1 MHSFCMDCIHWKLS
15 STKFDCYLTSDC
27 FFVVKN
33 LFFSQRRGCSF
44 YLKWSIDGICNN
56 DKDYYCGDTFN
67 WKYSLGGRKK
77 YGMDGTRTVLKTSLE
92 TLYCRVECN
101 FNNVHRDVTSF
112 HRYHATIRVF
122 AIFLCQRNVLRWRKE
137 MENKGESN
145 LTNLSLKNHNV
156 IVSQIDLLPMISIFL
171 FFLFQI

>member
-1 MHSFCMDCIHWKLS
+1 
-15 STKFDCYLTSDC
+15 
-27 FFVVKN
+27 
-33 LFFSQRRGCSF
+33 
-44 YLKWSIDGICNN
+44 
-56 DKDYYCGDTFN
+56 
-67 WKYSLGGRKK
+67 
-77 YGMDGTRTVLKTSLE
+77 MDGTRTVLKTSLE

-171 FFLFQI
+171 FFFISDLRYL